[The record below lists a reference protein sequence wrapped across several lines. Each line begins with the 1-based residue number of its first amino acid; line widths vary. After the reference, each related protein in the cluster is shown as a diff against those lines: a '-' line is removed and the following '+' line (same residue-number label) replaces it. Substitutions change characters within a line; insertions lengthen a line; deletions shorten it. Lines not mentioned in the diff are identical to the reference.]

1 MARSPDQHS
10 TREKTQRESVLPIV
24 EYRSPQHEVDMI
36 PGTKRRTPWDSETS
50 LDEAVDHASEIGT
63 QREDEGIHTSPLGC
77 GAESA
82 QEQRSGQAPQSAAVS
97 DQPPSANFAT

>member
-36 PGTKRRTPWDSETS
+36 PGTKRPTPWDSETS

-63 QREDEGIHTSPLGC
+63 QGQDQGIRSPTLGD
-77 GAESA
+77 GA
-82 QEQRSGQAPQSAAVS
+82 
-97 DQPPSANFAT
+97 